1 MVDALPK
8 RRYNTYIQTHKGA
21 KMIAEDLKVIE
32 GIKARL
38 NTGMLETMVYIDAN
52 SEEFT
57 LAELRAYF
65 RVKAQ
70 FQKLFEPA

>member
-1 MVDALPK
+1 MDIK
-8 RRYNTYIQTHKGA
+8 
-21 KMIAEDLKVIE
+21 EDLAVVQAISE
-32 GIKARL
+32 QL
-38 NTGMLETMVYIDAN
+38 QMPMLETLMYIDARN
-52 SEEFT
+52 KEFS

>member
-1 MVDALPK
+1 
-8 RRYNTYIQTHKGA
+8 
-21 KMIAEDLKVIE
+21 MIAEDLKVIE
-32 GIKARL
+32 GIKVRL
-38 NTGMLETMVYIDAN
+38 NTGMLETLMYMDAN

-57 LAELRAYF
+57 LAELKAYF

>member
-1 MVDALPK
+1 
-8 RRYNTYIQTHKGA
+8 
-21 KMIAEDLKVIE
+21 MIAEDLKVIE

-38 NTGMLETMVYIDAN
+38 NTGMLETMIYIDAN
-52 SEEFT
+52 SQEFT

-65 RVKAQ
+65 RVKAE

>member
-1 MVDALPK
+1 
-8 RRYNTYIQTHKGA
+8 
-21 KMIAEDLKVIE
+21 MITEDLKVIE

-38 NTGMLETMVYIDAN
+38 NIGMLETMVYMDAN
-52 SEEFT
+52 SEEFS

-70 FQKLFEPA
+70 FQKLFELA

>member
-1 MVDALPK
+1 MDI
-8 RRYNTYIQTHKGA
+8 T
-21 KMIAEDLKVIE
+21 EDLAVVQA
-32 GIKARL
+32 IKEQL
-38 NTGMLETMVYIDAN
+38 QLPMLETLMYIDAN
-52 SEEFT
+52 SEEFS